1 MKISLYSGQR
11 MSDEI
16 IGGFYEITYGT
27 HHGKQPVLG

>member
-1 MKISLYSGQR
+1 MKTSLYSGQR
-11 MSDEI
+11 MNHGI